1 MKLDFY
7 EKFTDTLIY
16 VNFRSEK
23 FYSNPTSILWDLEFS
38 LKDIQKAVKFSV
50 SLYIF

>member
-1 MKLDFY
+1 MNSLVNA
-7 EKFTDTLIY
+7 LIY
-16 VNFRSEK
+16 AKFGSEK